1 MGNNQLSAAKKAKND
16 EFYTRMPDIEN
27 ELRHYSEH
35 FKGRTVL
42 CNCDD
47 PYESNFFRYFALNF
61 NHLGLKKLM
70 ATSYCGSPIAGAE
83 YQPSLFGDE
92 PDAPSRHAYKAIVTH
107 VEDTTGDG
115 GFDMEDVKVLLN
127 APGNEVAELHGDG
140 EYGAGDFRS
149 RECLELLDEADIVVT
164 NPPFSLFREYVATL
178 MEHEKK
184 FVVLG
189 NMNAITY
196 KEVFPLLRD
205 NKMWTGF
212 KHFGGGMNM
221 IQPKGSFNSTKT
233 KSYEVDEKGNIIKN
247 VMGVI
252 WYTNLDIKKRHED
265 LLLYRRYKGHESDY
279 PKYDNYDAIEVSKV
293 ADIPEDYYGVMGVP
307 ITFMDK
313 YNPDQFDIVA
323 FRKGDDGRDLVF
335 TREREREYNRIFA
348 YSSGDGDSR
357 AVQQS
362 EGHDGQRQIEVRPHH
377 HTPQTE
383 PIDRD
388 YPNMTRRAPGLMNG
402 RIHGRETYRRIL
414 IRRKEASN

>member
-1 MGNNQLSAAKKAKND
+1 MGNRNLTSAKRAKND

-61 NHLGLKKLM
+61 DHLGLKKLM

-127 APGNEVAELHGDG
+127 APGNEVVELHGDG

-178 MEHEKK
+178 MEHDKR
-184 FVVLG
+184 FVIMG
-189 NMNAITY
+189 NINAITY
-196 KEVFPLLRD
+196 KEIFPLLR
-205 NKMWTGF
+205 NNELWLGYGKVKEF
-212 KHFGGGMNM
+212 
-221 IQPKGSFNSTKT
+221 IVPSTDHPDRGNVAVGADGKAIA
-233 KSYEVDEKGNIIKN
+233 KFGNIC
-247 VMGVI
+247 

-265 LLLYRRYKGHESDY
+265 LLLYRRYKGHETDY

-313 YNPDQFDIVA
+313 YSPDQFDIVA

-335 TREREREYNRIFA
+335 TRERESTTVLSHTRPATAIAGLFNNPKDTMVNGKSKYARI
-348 YSSGDGDSR
+348 
-357 AVQQS
+357 
-362 EGHDGQRQIEVRPHH
+362 
-377 HTPQTE
+377 T
-383 PIDRD
+383 
-388 YPNMTRRAPGLMNG
+388 
-402 RIHGRETYRRIL
+402 

>member
-70 ATSYCGSPIAGAE
+70 ATSYYGSPIAGAE
-83 YQPSLFGDE
+83 HQPSLFGDE
-92 PDAPSRHAYKAIVTH
+92 PDAPSRHAYKVIVTH

-178 MEHEKK
+178 VEHGKK

-189 NMNAITY
+189 NKNAITY
-196 KEVFPLLRD
+196 KEIFPLLRD
-205 NKMWTGF
+205 DKVWLGF
-212 KHFGGGMNM
+212 TSPSDFTIPGEGT
-221 IQPKGSFNSTKT
+221 TKQ
-233 KSYEVDEKGNIIKN
+233 VNGPCR
-247 VMGVI
+247 

-265 LLLYRRYKGHESDY
+265 LLLYRRYKGHETDY
-279 PKYDNYDAIEVSKV
+279 PKYDNHDAIEVSKV

-335 TREREREYNRIFA
+335 TREKRESTTVFSHTRPATAIAGLFNNPKDTMVNGKSKYARI
-348 YSSGDGDSR
+348 
-357 AVQQS
+357 
-362 EGHDGQRQIEVRPHH
+362 
-377 HTPQTE
+377 T
-383 PIDRD
+383 
-388 YPNMTRRAPGLMNG
+388 
-402 RIHGRETYRRIL
+402 
-414 IRRKEASN
+414 IRRRPSR

>member
-1 MGNNQLSAAKKAKND
+1 MGNANLTSAKRAKND

-178 MEHEKK
+178 MEHDKR
-184 FVVLG
+184 FVIMG
-189 NMNAITY
+189 NINAITY
-196 KEVFPLLRD
+196 KEIFPLLRNNELWLGYGKVKEFIVPSTDHPDRD
-205 NKMWTGF
+205 NVAVGADGKAIAKF
-212 KHFGGGMNM
+212 
-221 IQPKGSFNSTKT
+221 
-233 KSYEVDEKGNIIKN
+233 GNIC
-247 VMGVI
+247 
-252 WYTNLDIKKRHED
+252 WYTNFDIKKRHED

-307 ITFMDK
+307 ITFLDK

-323 FRKGDDGRDLVF
+323 FRRGDDGRDLVF
-335 TREREREYNRIFA
+335 TREKEREYNRTFA

-402 RIHGRETYRRIL
+402 RIHGQETYRRIL

>member
-178 MEHEKK
+178 VEHGKK

-189 NMNAITY
+189 NKNAITY
-196 KEVFPLLRD
+196 KEIFPLLRD
-205 NKMWTGF
+205 DKVWLGF
-212 KHFGGGMNM
+212 TSPSDFTIPGEGT
-221 IQPKGSFNSTKT
+221 TKQ
-233 KSYEVDEKGNIIKN
+233 VNGLCR
-247 VMGVI
+247 

-265 LLLYRRYKGHESDY
+265 LLLYRRYKGHETDY
-279 PKYDNYDAIEVSKV
+279 PKYDNHDAIEVSKV

-335 TREREREYNRIFA
+335 TPEKEREYNRIFA

-402 RIHGRETYRRIL
+402 RIHGQETYRRIL

>member
-178 MEHEKK
+178 VEHGKK

-189 NMNAITY
+189 NKNAITY
-196 KEVFPLLRD
+196 KEIFPLLRD
-205 NKMWTGF
+205 DKVWLGF
-212 KHFGGGMNM
+212 TSPSDFTIPGEGT
-221 IQPKGSFNSTKT
+221 TKQ
-233 KSYEVDEKGNIIKN
+233 VNGLCR
-247 VMGVI
+247 

-265 LLLYRRYKGHESDY
+265 LLLYRRYKGHETDY
-279 PKYDNYDAIEVSKV
+279 PKYDNHDAIEVSKV

-335 TREREREYNRIFA
+335 TREKEREYNRIFA

-402 RIHGRETYRRIL
+402 RIHGQETYRRIL

>member
-1 MGNNQLSAAKKAKND
+1 MGNRNLTSAKRAKND

-27 ELRHYSEH
+27 ELRHYLEH

-61 NHLGLKKLM
+61 DHLGLKKLM

-149 RECLELLDEADIVVT
+149 HECLDLLDEADVVVT

-178 MEHEKK
+178 MEHDKR
-184 FVVLG
+184 FVVIG
-189 NMNAITY
+189 NQNAIGY
-196 KEVFPLLRD
+196 KEIFPLLRNNELWLGYGKVKEFIVPSTDHPDRD
-205 NKMWTGF
+205 NVAVGADGKAIAKF
-212 KHFGGGMNM
+212 
-221 IQPKGSFNSTKT
+221 
-233 KSYEVDEKGNIIKN
+233 GNIC
-247 VMGVI
+247 
-252 WYTNLDIKKRHED
+252 WYTNFDIKKRHED

-313 YNPDQFDIVA
+313 YNPEQFEILGLTCTAETMSAPPRIGEDFIAAYRNAGGTGHLSANMYAVTL
-323 FRKGDDGRDLVF
+323 FKKGPGKP
-335 TREREREYNRIFA
+335 RIP
-348 YSSGDGDSR
+348 YG
-357 AVQQS
+357 
-362 EGHDGQRQIEVRPHH
+362 
-377 HTPQTE
+377 
-383 PIDRD
+383 
-388 YPNMTRRAPGLMNG
+388 
-402 RIHGRETYRRIL
+402 RIL
-414 IRRKEASN
+414 IRRKETSNQ